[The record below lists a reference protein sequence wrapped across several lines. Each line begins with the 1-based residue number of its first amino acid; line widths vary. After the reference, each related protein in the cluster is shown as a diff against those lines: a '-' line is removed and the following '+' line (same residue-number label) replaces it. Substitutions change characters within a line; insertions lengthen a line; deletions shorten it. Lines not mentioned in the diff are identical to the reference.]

1 MGARVHAAYRLRRVL
16 ASRFAVA
23 MRVEVPSTRGETIL
37 AVVRIFVSLAI
48 LVAIV
53 TLVGWLYRAE
63 LTHFGAWFVGRFG
76 VVGMI
81 GGAFLADGF
90 HLPLPPQFYLLTGI
104 AGAYPHAIVV
114 SAVLL
119 GSELGGLT
127 AFALARFAGGAS
139 FVDARIAKPRALLRG
154 MIAKRGYFGLAL
166 ATLLP
171 ISYSLLCIATG
182 AMRLPYR
189 AYAVLAVM
197 RVPRILL
204 SYVVIVLAWQ

>member
-1 MGARVHAAYRLRRVL
+1 MRHAAPGLQ
-16 ASRFAVA
+16 FAAWRAVDA
-23 MRVEVPSTRGETIL
+23 TSTRAETIL
-37 AVVRIFVSLAI
+37 AVVRVVLSVAI
-48 LVAIV
+48 LVGIV
-53 TLVGWLYRAE
+53 TFVGWRYRAE
-63 LTHFGAWFVGRFG
+63 LTHFGTWFVGRFG

-90 HLPLPPQFYLLTGI
+90 HVPLPPQFYLLTGI
-104 AGAYPHAIVV
+104 AGAYPHVV
-114 SAVLL
+114 VVAAVLL

-127 AFALARFAGGAS
+127 AFALARLAGGAT
-139 FVDARIAKPRALLRG
+139 FIDARIAKPKALLRK

-171 ISYSLLCIATG
+171 ISYSILCIATG

-189 AYAVLAVM
+189 AYVVLAAM

-204 SYVVIVLAWQ
+204 SYAVIVLAWE

>member
-1 MGARVHAAYRLRRVL
+1 MGAGVHAAHRLSARVCL
-16 ASRFAVA
+16 AFAVVMSVDA
-23 MRVEVPSTRGETIL
+23 PSPRGETIL
-37 AVVRIFVSLAI
+37 AVVRILVSLAI
-48 LVAIV
+48 LLGIV

-63 LTHFGAWFVGRFG
+63 LTHFGAWFVRRFG
-76 VVGMI
+76 VAGMI

-104 AGAYPHAIVV
+104 AGAYPHAVV
-114 SAVLL
+114 VAAVLV

-127 AFALARFAGGAS
+127 AFALARLVGGAS
-139 FVDARIAKPRALLRG
+139 FVDARIAKPRALLRS

-171 ISYSLLCIATG
+171 ISYSILCIATG

-189 AYAVLAVM
+189 AYGVLAVM

-204 SYVVIVLAWQ
+204 SYVVIVLAWE